1 MTQRTAYS
9 SQELVDFRWQKTNYS
24 LFFENTE
31 IEALAKEFGF
41 MIDRCNQFFEDNLDW
56 WFEPLSSRNN
66 FISPLF
72 HHFVC
77 FHICLKLAKESNT
90 PAKCVTDS
98 NAMHKGLLHLKKIGS
113 WQGEIVHIRKR
124 SFISLLN
131 KRLTSACLTIVHT
144 LIPFMIL
151 RLLKRPCGERPSE
164 PITIIDTFMLPE
176 HEKSN
181 RYYDGI
187 LKKLTE
193 EEKRSI
199 RFVPSFY
206 GYSFKQYFPS
216 LSALRNQE
224 ERFLFKEDFLFFS
237 DYLNAFAHSIRVF
250 KVRPPAMRVKFFDL
264 ADQIEEELRL
274 FGGLR
279 DAVLGFLNFSFAKRL
294 SKEGIQLLKAV
305 DWNENQGQ
313 DRGWN
318 YGMNKFYPQVM
329 TVGYSPVFLSQWHLS
344 ASPLASERKKGILPK
359 TMKVPSSYLV
369 AIKKKNDPK
378 LVAQTTGAFRFT
390 IVTRSNSRNRN
401 SLSVLVPLP
410 LEESL
415 CIHLCNEA
423 RKLASHSNQKLDLT
437 FKLHP
442 ASNRALKNRLKLSAK
457 RDVIE
462 FWTNRTFH
470 EELKEADVVIGSWT
484 SALVEAAASGIAV
497 GILSSPDGLYHNPIP
512 NDVTMG
518 MHIVLDSNDSFDL
531 LLKKTKESVTS
542 RNPIK
547 HIDILEKPSR
557 SAALE
562 LLGI

>member
-1 MTQRTAYS
+1 MTQRTACS
-9 SQELVDFRWQKTNYS
+9 SQEFVDFRWQKTNYS

-31 IEALAKEFGF
+31 IEALAEEFGS
-41 MIDRCNQFFEDNLDW
+41 MIDRCNRFFEDNLDW

-90 PAKCVTDS
+90 PTKCVTDS

-113 WQGEIVHIRKR
+113 WQGEIVHVRKR
-124 SFISLLN
+124 SFISLLS
-131 KRLTSACLTIVHT
+131 KRLTSACLTIAHT
-144 LIPFMIL
+144 LLPFLIL
-151 RLLKRPCGERPSE
+151 RLHKRPCGERPSE

-224 ERFLFKEDFLFFS
+224 ERYLFKEDFLFFS
-237 DYLNAFAHSIRVF
+237 DYLKAFAHSIRVF

-264 ADQIEEELRL
+264 ADQIEEELGL

-294 SKEGIQLLKAV
+294 SEKGIQLLKAV
-305 DWNENQGQ
+305 DWHENQGQ

-329 TVGYSPVFLSQWHLS
+329 TVGYSPVSLSQWHLS
-344 ASPLASERKKGILPK
+344 ASPLASERKKGILPR

-378 LVAQTTGAFRFT
+378 LVAETTGAFRFT
-390 IVTRSNSRNRN
+390 IIKKAKLEKSNPTR
-401 SLSVLVPLP
+401 VLAPLP
-410 LEESL
+410 LEENLSS
-415 CIHLCNEA
+415 HLCKEA
-423 RKLASHSNQKLDLT
+423 RKLASQSNEKVDLILQ
-437 FKLHP
+437 LHP
-442 ASNRALKNRLKLSAK
+442 ASSPAHRDRLKFSGNHDG
-457 RDVIE
+457 RV
-462 FWTNRTFH
+462 FWTTRTFH
-470 EELKEADVVIGSWT
+470 EELREANAVIGSWT
-484 SALVEAAASGIAV
+484 SALLEAAASGLAV
-497 GILSSPDGLYHNPIP
+497 GILSAPDGLYHNPIP
-512 NDVTMG
+512 NG
-518 MHIVLDSNDSFDL
+518 AAKGRQILLESPDSFDL
-531 LLKKTKESVTS
+531 LLKISKETTS
-542 RNPIK
+542 CPNSKNHR
-547 HIDILEKPSR
+547 DILELPTR
-557 SAALE
+557 SAALK
-562 LLGI
+562 LLGL